1 MTSPSETKIVDW
13 HHDVF
18 FVLREGQLL
27 GGRVMDGDLDFESLR
42 PLAVGQYPLI
52 TEEYYKAIKELLEEE
67 DDPRTPLPVS

>member
-1 MTSPSETKIVDW
+1 
-13 HHDVF
+13 
-18 FVLREGQLL
+18 
-27 GGRVMDGDLDFESLR
+27 MDGDLDFESLR